1 MLSRRRL
8 VLLGLLMLFLAPLA
22 DLLAGENDRASSPAY
37 KPPPLGAPSPNILVG
52 GGTRTLDFAEQA
64 DPDSAAG
71 QSVVALAPKQTGLT
85 AHAEPTLFW
94 WTKHALPV
102 ILTLGTSTQSSTV
115 QFIVPERGE
124 ATNQDWSSALG
135 RIPLAEQGF
144 RLKQNVE
151 YRWAVASGDRRITT
165 QSSGTIV
172 YREPSA
178 ELRGK
183 LDQADRLEQARLYA
197 LAGYWYDAVQI
208 LLELTEAKPQ
218 NSQRPREVLLQLLAD
233 AELELPGLTQI
244 SPVYPPNR

>member
-8 VLLGLLMLFLAPLA
+8 VLLGLLMLCLAPLA
-22 DLLAGENDRASSPAY
+22 DLLAGENDRTSSPAY

-94 WTKHALPV
+94 WTKHTVPV
-102 ILTLGTSTQSSTV
+102 ILTLGSSTQSSTV
-115 QFIVPERGE
+115 QFSVPERDG
-124 ATNQDWSSALG
+124 ATNQDWSGLG

-178 ELRGK
+178 ELKGK
-183 LDQADRLEQARLYA
+183 LDHADRLEQARLYA

-233 AELELPGLTQI
+233 AELELPGLIRI
-244 SPVYPPNR
+244 SPVYPNR